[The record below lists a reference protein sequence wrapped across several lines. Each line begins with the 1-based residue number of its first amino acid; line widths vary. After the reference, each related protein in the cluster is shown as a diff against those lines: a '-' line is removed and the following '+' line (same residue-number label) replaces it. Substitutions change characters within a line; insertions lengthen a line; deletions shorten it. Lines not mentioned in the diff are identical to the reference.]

1 MEEPSRRSRTVLCIG
16 DDHVT
21 FVLYLEAGSLDGF
34 ARRRGVR
41 REDVKRSF
49 ILGVAVDVDLCLR
62 DGVERFRDHARPILA
77 EVDADVLACGLHA
90 WRYLLPAGTRA
101 SPPGRRCYSRLLR
114 APILAGR
121 ALRYATRRGPY
132 LLGQ

>member
-90 WRYLLPAGTRA
+90 WRYLLSQVLAPRRREEMLLAAPTRTDP
-101 SPPGRRCYSRLLR
+101 SIGR
-114 APILAGR
+114 
-121 ALRYATRRGPY
+121 
-132 LLGQ
+132 